1 LGKTASR
8 QTCTEK
14 VIPNQKIFPLSSFAS
29 ETTETLKNYFLSTLN
44 HPVMALKE
52 KGLHKG

>member
-1 LGKTASR
+1 M
-8 QTCTEK
+8 
-14 VIPNQKIFPLSSFAS
+14 PNQKIFPLSSFAS